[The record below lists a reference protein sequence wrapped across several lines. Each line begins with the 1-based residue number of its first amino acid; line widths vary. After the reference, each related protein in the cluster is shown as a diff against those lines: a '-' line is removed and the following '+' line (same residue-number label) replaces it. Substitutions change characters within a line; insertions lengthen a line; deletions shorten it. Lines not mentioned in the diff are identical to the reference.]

1 MNPMDVSLL
10 GLATLASVKPLK
22 CFIQML
28 LARLFAARKAATT
41 H

>member
-1 MNPMDVSLL
+1 MNPVDVSLL

-22 CFIQML
+22 NLILMF
-28 LARLFAARKAATT
+28 LARLLNARKVPTT

>member
-22 CFIQML
+22 CILKML
-28 LARLFAARKAATT
+28 LVRWTQAKKVATP